1 MITVILVI
9 HLLIAIVMIGVI
21 LLQKSEGGAM
31 GGGLTGGASVTGMAQ
46 SRTKATPITR
56 TTTLLGICF
65 FGTSLALALLAK
77 PSDAPTSIF
86 ETEPVQ
92 QPEGGSFPVVPSV
105 PSVPQDGAVPA
116 VPRVPTDG

>member
-1 MITVILVI
+1 MITVVLVI

-46 SRTKATPITR
+46 SRVKATPITR
-56 TTTLLGICF
+56 ATTLLGICF
-65 FGTSLALALLAK
+65 FGTSLTLAMLAK

-92 QPEGGSFPVVPSV
+92 EQDGGSFPVIPSAPSV
-105 PSVPQDGAVPA
+105 PEEGATPV